1 MDIAQQKDDISAEPA
16 AGYVPLHLTLKGFK
30 GIRSGLGRDVLA
42 LDLEAIC
49 GDATLVAFS
58 GANGRGKSTII
69 DNLHPYLVMPSRAS
83 ADGLGAFSY
92 YDHLHLPECEKVL
105 VWRHAGVRYKT
116 HLVFR
121 MNGRRKTEAFLFVD
135 DGGAWRPV
143 QLADGTVVDGK
154 VDTYEQ
160 AVVSIL
166 GPADT
171 FFTSVFSA
179 QGKRPLS
186 AFKNSEIKSLLGD
199 LLGLEQIREHG
210 ARAAETARLLKA
222 GLSVVRSE
230 QGQAADLVSR
240 LTEQIG
246 AAGDSTAAVE
256 AAAAAKQAAASEL
269 AEAQSRMA
277 QMEVEAAG
285 AESTE
290 RRRADLHRDRE
301 KASAQIQAAAKRAK
315 EESARLDQRQAALQ
329 QRSTS
334 RRRQHA
340 ERVRQLQSR
349 RAGLVRTLD
358 LAWAIDHA
366 VRREQLASR
375 VVELRRERLQHAQAV
390 VNTAER
396 YKEQVR
402 RCSQEVAG
410 IEREA
415 GQLALRQA
423 DLQRRYGL
431 ALSVPCAGTDL
442 QGRCQ
447 LLGDAH
453 EAKAMLPSVDGQLAQ
468 LADRKRETLAQKN
481 QAEVALGTLA
491 GAGELRNLAEARL
504 ERAEATLSA
513 MRLSAARQGELEQ
526 ARAGIAAAD
535 DELQSLG
542 AAALEETDEERVERE
557 AIEEARRR
565 ATCEAEAAHAEATAR
580 LEAANRA
587 LADLPAP
594 FDTRALTTAREVRAR
609 AERAVQ
615 TADTRHQEA
624 VRNQAQ
630 LAALRTQL
638 HTAQREQAN
647 CDVRAARIE
656 QSLSQWSLLSKCL
669 SNDGVIALD
678 IDDAGPTFAALANDL
693 LLACYGPR
701 FTLEV
706 CTQTATAKG
715 ELREDFDIIVHD
727 GQRGEAKSLKLVS
740 GGERVW
746 INECLTRAIA
756 LYLAGNTGRRFGA
769 LFSDEADGPLDPEH
783 KRMFMEMKRE
793 VLRLGGYEREFYVS
807 QTPELTALADV
818 VIDLDAMARPE
829 AEVEVTT

>member
-1 MDIAQQKDDISAEPA
+1 MKAELTTVIAADRDRT
-16 AGYVPLHLTLKGFK
+16 GYVPLHITLTGFK
-30 GIRSGLGRDVLA
+30 GIRSGLGRDSLM
-42 LDLEAIC
+42 LDLEALC
-49 GDATLVAFS
+49 TDATLVALS

-92 YDHLHLPECEKVL
+92 YDHLYLPESEKIL
-105 VWRHAGVRYKT
+105 VWRHAGARYKS

-121 MNGRRKTEAFLFVD
+121 LNGRRKTEAFLFIEAAD
-135 DGGAWRPV
+135 SWRPV

-160 AVVSIL
+160 AVAAIL

-186 AFKNSEIKSLLGD
+186 AFKNSEIKTLLGD
-199 LLGLEQIREHG
+199 LLGLEKIREQG
-210 ARAAETARLLKA
+210 ARAAETTRLLKA
-222 GLSVVRSE
+222 GLTVVRTE
-230 QGQAADLVSR
+230 QGQVADTVVR
-240 LTEQIG
+240 LNRQVE
-246 AAGDSTAAVE
+246 ASGDPSAVVAE
-256 AAAAAKQAAASEL
+256 AEANKAAAAAEL
-269 AEAQSRMA
+269 VDAQTRITQLEANAVSAE
-277 QMEVEAAG
+277 G
-285 AESTE
+285 TE
-290 RRRADLHRDRE
+290 RRRADLHAERA
-301 KASAQIQAAAKRAK
+301 KARGQVQATAKRTQ
-315 EESARLDQRQAALQ
+315 EEGARLDQRQALLR
-329 QRSTS
+329 QRADA
-334 RRRQHA
+334 RKRQHR
-340 ERVRQLQSR
+340 ERVRQLEVR
-349 RAGLVRTLD
+349 RAGLVRTRE
-358 LAWAIDHA
+358 LAGAIDRA
-366 VRREQLASR
+366 VRRQDLAVR
-375 VVELRRERLQHAQAV
+375 VVEQRRARLVQAQAV
-390 VNTAER
+390 VDNAER
-396 YKEQVR
+396 LKEQVR
-402 RCSQEVAG
+402 RCSQDVAG

-415 GQLALRQA
+415 GQLALRQS

-447 LLGDAH
+447 LLGDAR
-453 EAKAMLPSVDGQLAQ
+453 EAQALLPSVDGQLGQ
-468 LADRKRETLAQKN
+468 LADRKRDALAHK
-481 QAEVALGTLA
+481 AESESALGRLS
-491 GAGELRNLAEARL
+491 GAADQRNLAELRL
-504 ERAEATLSA
+504 ERAEATLTKL
-513 MRLSAARQGELEQ
+513 RLAAAREGELEQ
-526 ARAGIAAAD
+526 ARSSLAAV
-535 DELQSLG
+535 
-542 AAALEETDEERVERE
+542 DEELCGMGAEPVQETEEERAE
-557 AIEEARRR
+557 RREIEEARLRL
-565 ATCEAEAAHAEATAR
+565 HGEATASQADANTR

-587 LADLPAP
+587 LAELPAP
-594 FDTRALTTAREVRAR
+594 FDTRALATARNTAASAAGAVQS
-609 AERAVQ
+609 AER
-615 TADTRHQEA
+615 RHQDAIRRQE
-624 VRNQAQ
+624 Q
-630 LAALRTQL
+630 LAALRLQL
-638 HTAQREQAN
+638 QTAQREQAQ
-647 CDVRAARIE
+647 CDDRAARIE
-656 QSLSQWSLLSKCL
+656 QALSQWSLLAKCL

-727 GQRGEAKSLKLVS
+727 GLRGESKSLKLVS

-807 QTPELTALADV
+807 QTPELTAMADV
-818 VIDLDAMARPE
+818 VIDLDALAKQHE
-829 AEVEVTT
+829 KEGT

>member
-1 MDIAQQKDDISAEPA
+1 MDIAEQKESSAELS

-49 GDATLVAFS
+49 ADATLVAFS
-58 GANGRGKSTII
+58 GANGRGKSTIV

-135 DGGAWRPV
+135 DSGAWRPV

-154 VDTYEQ
+154 VDTYQQ

-166 GPADT
+166 GPAET

-199 LLGLEQIREHG
+199 LLGLEQIREQG

-222 GLSVVRSE
+222 GLSVVRTE
-230 QGQAADLVSR
+230 QRQAADVVSR
-240 LTEQIG
+240 LTRQIE
-246 AAGDSTAAVE
+246 AAGDPAATVEVAAAAKE
-256 AAAAAKQAAASEL
+256 AAAAEL
-269 AEAQSRMA
+269 AAAQSRVA
-277 QMEVEAAG
+277 QLEVESASADG
-285 AESTE
+285 TE
-290 RRRADLHRDRE
+290 RRRTDLHSDRE
-301 KASAQIQAAAKRAK
+301 KATAHMQAAAKRAA
-315 EESARLDQRQAALQ
+315 EEGTRLDQRQAALR
-329 QRSTS
+329 QRCAG

-340 ERVRQLQSR
+340 ERVQQLQSR
-349 RAGLVRTLD
+349 RAGLVRILD

-366 VRREQLASR
+366 VRREQIAAR
-375 VVELRRERLQHAQAV
+375 VVELRRERLHRAQAV
-390 VNTAER
+390 VDTAER
-396 YKEQVR
+396 HKEQVR
-402 RCSQEVAG
+402 RCSQEVDG

-415 GQLALRQA
+415 GQLALRHS

-453 EAKAMLPSVDGQLAQ
+453 EAKALLPSVDGQLAQ
-468 LADRKRETLAQKN
+468 LADRKRETLALK
-481 QAEVALGTLA
+481 AEAEGALGVLA

-513 MRLSAARQGELEQ
+513 MRLSAVRHGELEQ
-526 ARAGIAAAD
+526 ARAGIAAI
-535 DELQSLG
+535 DEELLGLG
-542 AAALEETDEERVERE
+542 AEAVEETDEERFERE
-557 AIEEARRR
+557 GIEEARRR
-565 ATCEAEAAHAEATAR
+565 AKCEAEVAHADATAR
-580 LEAANRA
+580 LEAANTA
-587 LADLPAP
+587 IAGLPVP
-594 FDTRALTTAREVRAR
+594 FDTRALTTARDGRAR
-609 AERAVQ
+609 AQQAVQ
-615 TADTRHQEA
+615 TVDTRHQDA
-624 VRNQAQ
+624 VRNQA
-630 LAALRTQL
+630 LVAALRAQL
-638 HTAQREQAN
+638 QSAQQEQVD
-647 CDVRAARIE
+647 CDARAARIE
-656 QSLSQWSLLSKCL
+656 QTLSQWTLLSKCL

-829 AEVEVTT
+829 LEVMA